1 MVRAAACFHRHGAA
15 TKTVDETLH
24 RTAPHPTPQN
34 NPARRV
40 QTRQA
45 AGVLAQIDPQ
55 NHDIHW
61 SAPLPL
67 AKVSDHMRIA
77 ARGAGHPIITSDSS
91 DSTTFR
97 KGSKKGTQEILL
109 RTCELRH
116 TCVVGSQI

>member
-1 MVRAAACFHRHGAA
+1 MLRAAACFHRHGAA

-34 NPARRV
+34 NPTRRV

-55 NHDIHW
+55 NHDIHR

-67 AKVSDHMRIA
+67 ANVSDHMRIA
-77 ARGAGHPIITSDSS
+77 ARGAGHPIIRFAPFWESPSES
-91 DSTTFR
+91 R
-97 KGSKKGTQEILL
+97 
-109 RTCELRH
+109 
-116 TCVVGSQI
+116 SQRPGIRPFWIAPYD

>member
-45 AGVLAQIDPQ
+45 ARVLAQIDPQ

-67 AKVSDHMRIA
+67 AKVSYHMRIA
-77 ARGAGHPIITSDSS
+77 ARGAGHPIIRNPQPWEPLPYDSDLPNPAL
-91 DSTTFR
+91 
-97 KGSKKGTQEILL
+97 GGLP
-109 RTCELRH
+109 
-116 TCVVGSQI
+116 

>member
-15 TKTVDETLH
+15 TKTVDEPLH

-77 ARGAGHPIITSDSS
+77 ARGAGHPIITTDSPEPTCS
-91 DSTTFR
+91 RTDTQADTGKPFR
-97 KGSKKGTQEILL
+97 VNPNFPERFSGAT
-109 RTCELRH
+109 
-116 TCVVGSQI
+116 